1 MTLHSKFKALRI
13 NNMQKF
19 VLINSENKFP
29 RTREITSDN
38 KEITFS
44 FTKREGKEF
53 TDRLD
58 ETEVFELNFD
68 DPEMKKEFYSLIFKT
83 EFQIY
88 KF

>member
-1 MTLHSKFKALRI
+1 
-13 NNMQKF
+13 MQKF

>member
-1 MTLHSKFKALRI
+1 
-13 NNMQKF
+13 MQKF

-29 RTREITSDN
+29 RTREITLEG
-38 KEITFS
+38 KITSFS

-53 TDRLD
+53 TDKLD
-58 ETEVFELNFD
+58 ETEVFELKFD
-68 DPEMKKEFYSLIFKT
+68 DSEAKKEFYSLMFRT

>member
-1 MTLHSKFKALRI
+1 MK
-13 NNMQKF
+13 KF
-19 VLINSENKFP
+19 VLINSVNKFP

-38 KEITFS
+38 KEIPFS

-68 DPEMKKEFYSLIFKT
+68 DPEMKKEYYSLIFRT